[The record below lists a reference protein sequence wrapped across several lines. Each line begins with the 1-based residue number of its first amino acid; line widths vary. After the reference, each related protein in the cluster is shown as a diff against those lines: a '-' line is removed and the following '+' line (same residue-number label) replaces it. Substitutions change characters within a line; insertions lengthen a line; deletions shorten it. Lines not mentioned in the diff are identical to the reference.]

1 MTTDSQTISATPLPL
16 PSNTEPR
23 SLAPSTPIEHSSEA
37 PNLRAPTNP
46 TDHFGAFAQEAH
58 SYMSTYIQLA
68 DQKAA
73 FFFAAATALIA
84 LLYNDQLLLMWVVDP
99 RTWGF
104 KQFVACVATIGLAA
118 QALMCLST
126 TVPRLKG
133 SKRGYLYFMAVAEYS
148 SSEQYAADVMKLSE
162 IDIARTWLTHT
173 HELALVAK
181 RKYSALAIGMWA
193 GAVGIIASL
202 LLILIK

>member
-1 MTTDSQTISATPLPL
+1 
-16 PSNTEPR
+16 
-23 SLAPSTPIEHSSEA
+23 
-37 PNLRAPTNP
+37 
-46 TDHFGAFAQEAH
+46 
-58 SYMSTYIQLA
+58 
-68 DQKAA
+68 
-73 FFFAAATALIA
+73 
-84 LLYNDQLLLMWVVDP
+84 
-99 RTWGF
+99 
-104 KQFVACVATIGLAA
+104 
-118 QALMCLST
+118 
-126 TVPRLKG
+126 
-133 SKRGYLYFMAVAEYS
+133 MAVAEYS